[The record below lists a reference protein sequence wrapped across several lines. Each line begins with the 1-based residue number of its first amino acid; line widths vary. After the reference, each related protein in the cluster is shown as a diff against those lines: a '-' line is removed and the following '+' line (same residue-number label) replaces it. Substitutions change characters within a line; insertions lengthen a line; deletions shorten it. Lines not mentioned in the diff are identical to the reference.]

1 MVGALGLNAILWCLQ
16 KQCRGYVPIQ
26 VALTGDIGG
35 KRFRWRELGGMCQAE
50 PDKKHQKD
58 SGKNEKSG
66 RSKVRGIHRGECGCI
81 RHVISSFFWM
91 DVYFDAQMCSGDG
104 EVVQLCRVYF
114 ADSVQI
120 RMNV

>member
-1 MVGALGLNAILWCLQ
+1 MVGALDSNAILWCLQ
-16 KQCRGYVPIQ
+16 KRCRGYVPIQ
-26 VALTGDIGG
+26 VDLTGDIGG
-35 KRFRWRELGGMCQAE
+35 KRFRWREFGGMCQAE

-91 DVYFDAQMCSGDG
+91 DVYFAVQTCSRDG
-104 EVVQLCRVYF
+104 EVVQFYRVYF